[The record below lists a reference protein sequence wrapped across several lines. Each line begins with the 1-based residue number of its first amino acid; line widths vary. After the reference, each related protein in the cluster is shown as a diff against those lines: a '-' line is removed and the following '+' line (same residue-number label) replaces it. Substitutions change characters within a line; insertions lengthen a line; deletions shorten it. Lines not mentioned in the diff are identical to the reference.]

1 MYAQDKDFH
10 IYLAFGQ
17 SNMEGNARVEPQDSI
32 GISERFLMM
41 SAVDCP
47 ERGRVKGE
55 WYKAL
60 PPLSRCH
67 TGLTPCDY
75 FGRTMVDNLPPNVKV
90 GVINVAIG
98 GCRIELFDK
107 ENCAEHIAT
116 QPGWLK
122 NIVKSYDNNP
132 YAWLVDLAK
141 KAQKDGVIKGILVHQ
156 GESNTGD
163 REWPEKLKG
172 VYEN

>member
-1 MYAQDKDFH
+1 MHAQDKDFH

-75 FGRTMVDNLPPNVKV
+75 FGRTMVDNLPRMSKWVLSMWLSGDVVLSCSIKRAVQSTLLLNR
-90 GVINVAIG
+90 IG
-98 GCRIELFDK
+98 
-107 ENCAEHIAT
+107 
-116 QPGWLK
+116 
-122 NIVKSYDNNP
+122 
-132 YAWLVDLAK
+132 
-141 KAQKDGVIKGILVHQ
+141 
-156 GESNTGD
+156 
-163 REWPEKLKG
+163 
-172 VYEN
+172 